1 MFHDLRAIDVYAA
14 ARRIEGLVKRTE
26 LRRSAALSELVG
38 DDVYLK
44 LEHEQITGS
53 FKLRGAFNALAVM
66 DPVERSRGVVASS
79 AGNHGLGVA
88 RAAQHFGV
96 TATIFVPSRAP
107 DVKKRGI
114 ADLGATVDDSEPDY
128 DAAMVRAKAYAAER
142 GARYINPCLGDPLL
156 AGQGT
161 VGLEIIAELPS
172 VGTIILP
179 VGGGGLLGGVASF
192 VRRVAPEVRIIGAQS
207 EHTAAMA
214 LSLGAA
220 RVVEIPSVPTLAD
233 GLAGQIDEEALDIG
247 RHGLDDI
254 AVLTEEEIAESIGW
268 LARVERA
275 VVEGSGAVGVGALLH
290 GKVRDLR
297 GPAVIVVSGG
307 NIDPA
312 VHARV
317 VRETAGKSM
326 AAGRS

>member
-1 MFHDLRAIDVYAA
+1 
-14 ARRIEGLVKRTE
+14 
-26 LRRSAALSELVG
+26 
-38 DDVYLK
+38 
-44 LEHEQITGS
+44 
-53 FKLRGAFNALAVM
+53 
-66 DPVERSRGVVASS
+66 
-79 AGNHGLGVA
+79 
-88 RAAQHFGV
+88 
-96 TATIFVPSRAP
+96 
-107 DVKKRGI
+107 
-114 ADLGATVDDSEPDY
+114 
-128 DAAMVRAKAYAAER
+128 
-142 GARYINPCLGDPLL
+142 
-156 AGQGT
+156 
-161 VGLEIIAELPS
+161 
-172 VGTIILP
+172 
-179 VGGGGLLGGVASF
+179 
-192 VRRVAPEVRIIGAQS
+192 
-207 EHTAAMA
+207 MA

-290 GKVRDLR
+290 GKVRDLLA
-297 GPAVIVVSGG
+297 PAVVVVSGG

-326 AAGRS
+326 AAGRP